1 MRKNVILTVIALMMS
16 LSSVMAQDKVY
27 QLSSHILD
35 INTGRPAQGV
45 KIVLSKLSGENNWSV
60 MEERI
65 TDGNGRVKDFLEK
78 RTGADNRGVYKLTYY
93 VATYFESQAQ
103 DTFYPFIDVVFEIKD
118 DSHYHV
124 PITLSPYGYSTY
136 RGS

>member
-60 MEERI
+60 MEERT

-93 VATYFESQAQ
+93 VTPYFESQAQ

>member
-60 MEERI
+60 MEERT

-78 RTGADNRGVYKLTYY
+78 RTGADKRGVYKLTYY
-93 VATYFESQAQ
+93 VAPYFESQAQ

>member
-60 MEERI
+60 MEERT

-78 RTGADNRGVYKLTYY
+78 GQVQTT
-93 VATYFESQAQ
+93 VAC
-103 DTFYPFIDVVFEIKD
+103 INL
-118 DSHYHV
+118 H
-124 PITLSPYGYSTY
+124 ITLPRISSRRHRTLSIHLSTWCS
-136 RGS
+136 R

>member
-60 MEERI
+60 MEERT

-93 VATYFESQAQ
+93 VALYFKSQAQ

>member
-45 KIVLSKLSGENNWSV
+45 KIVLSLKSASNLN
-60 MEERI
+60 
-65 TDGNGRVKDFLEK
+65 GNLNCSKELE
-78 RTGADNRGVYKLTYY
+78 
-93 VATYFESQAQ
+93 
-103 DTFYPFIDVVFEIKD
+103 
-118 DSHYHV
+118 HYA
-124 PITLSPYGYSTY
+124 S
-136 RGS
+136 

>member
-35 INTGRPAQGV
+35 INTGRPAQCV

-60 MEERI
+60 MEERT

-93 VATYFESQAQ
+93 VAPYFESQAQ

>member
-1 MRKNVILTVIALMMS
+1 MKI
-16 LSSVMAQDKVY
+16 
-27 QLSSHILD
+27 
-35 INTGRPAQGV
+35 TGASWR
-45 KIVLSKLSGENNWSV
+45 
-60 MEERI
+60 RT

-93 VATYFESQAQ
+93 VAPYFESQAQ